1 MANTKSAEKRIRSNE
16 RKRLRNQ
23 MYRSR
28 VKTMIRKAEELIFGG
43 ESSEDAVREAISTL
57 DRAAVKGIIHKNNAA
72 RRKSRLMKKLNTH
85 QHLAEAAKPTKKAT
99 TKKATTKSAKSTAAK
114 PATAKRA
121 AAPAAAPAAKPTT
134 TKKAAT
140 TKRAAAKS

>member
-1 MANTKSAEKRIRSNE
+1 LANTKSAEKRIRSNE

-43 ESSEDAVREAISTL
+43 ESGEDAVREAISTL

-72 RRKSRLMKKLNTH
+72 RRKSRLMKKLNT
-85 QHLAEAAKPTKKAT
+85 QHLAEAVAAKPTKKAT
-99 TKKATTKSAKSTAAK
+99 AKKSTTKSAKATAAK

-121 AAPAAAPAAKPTT
+121 AAPAAKPTT
-134 TKKAAT
+134 AKKAAT
-140 TKRAAAKS
+140 TKRAAPKS